1 MTRVAIVGGGIA
13 GLASALF
20 LLESDPAL
28 EVEVFER
35 EMQTGGKLRTDQ
47 VDGFVVERGPDAFLA
62 SKPGAIGLSR
72 HLGLDG
78 QAISPIS
85 ENRQSF
91 VMRDG
96 GLMPLPQ
103 GLSGL
108 VPGDLKPILE
118 SPLLSSEGKA
128 RLARETEI
136 PVRRDQGEESIASFM
151 RRRYGQEA
159 WDRMIEP
166 LLTGIYAGDGE
177 RLSIDAT
184 FPNLPAQE
192 LQYGSLLV
200 AAIAARDREQSESAR
215 PSTPKGF
222 VSFRQGMET
231 LPAATRAAVE
241 QLGGKI
247 TVGAAVQAIEYDLGS
262 RQFELSINGSASPVR
277 VDAVVLAT
285 PAWVGSALLKYVSPG
300 ASDALAEIEHSSS
313 GLVALGFPETQLTK
327 ALNGYGYVVP
337 RAEGRDITAMTWV
350 SSKWSGRAP
359 AGQALVRVFLG
370 RTGRE
375 AVLQL
380 EDADLIKLAIAEMRE
395 VLGLRIEPTL
405 TRVQRWEL
413 AMPQYVIGHRERV
426 SRIESGVA
434 AVPGLAITGTML
446 RGVGKPDV
454 ISSARSAADKVLRDV
469 APNS

>member
-1 MTRVAIVGGGIA
+1 MAWR
-13 GLASALF
+13 
-20 LLESDPAL
+20 PC
-28 EVEVFER
+28 
-35 EMQTGGKLRTDQ
+35 
-47 VDGFVVERGPDAFLA
+47 
-62 SKPGAIGLSR
+62 
-72 HLGLDG
+72 
-78 QAISPIS
+78 
-85 ENRQSF
+85 
-91 VMRDG
+91 
-96 GLMPLPQ
+96 LP
-103 GLSGL
+103 
-108 VPGDLKPILE
+108 
-118 SPLLSSEGKA
+118 
-128 RLARETEI
+128 
-136 PVRRDQGEESIASFM
+136 
-151 RRRYGQEA
+151 
-159 WDRMIEP
+159 
-166 LLTGIYAGDGE
+166 
-177 RLSIDAT
+177 
-184 FPNLPAQE
+184 
-192 LQYGSLLV
+192 
-200 AAIAARDREQSESAR
+200 
-215 PSTPKGF
+215 
-222 VSFRQGMET
+222 
-231 LPAATRAAVE
+231 TRAAVE

-247 TVGAAVQAIEYDLGS
+247 TVGAAVQAIEHKFET
-262 RQFELSINGSASPVR
+262 RQFELPINGSASPVR

-434 AVPGLAITGTML
+434 AMPGLAITGTML
-446 RGVGKPDV
+446 RGVGIPDV

>member
-28 EVEVFER
+28 EVEVIER

-118 SPLLSSEGKA
+118 SPLFSSEGKA

-200 AAIAARDREQSESAR
+200 AAIAAQDREQSESAQ
-215 PSTPKGF
+215 PSTPRGF
-222 VSFRQGMET
+222 VSFRNGMET

-262 RQFELSINGSASPVR
+262 RQFELSISGCASPVWA
-277 VDAVVLAT
+277 DAVVLAT

-300 ASDALAEIEHSSS
+300 VSDALAEIEHSSS
-313 GLVALGFPETQLTK
+313 GLVALGFPETQVTK
-327 ALNGYGYVVP
+327 ALDGYGYVVP
-337 RAEGRDITAMTWV
+337 RAEGRDVTAMTWV

-375 AVLQL
+375 AVLQR

-446 RGVGKPDV
+446 RGVGIPDV

-469 APNS
+469 ALNS